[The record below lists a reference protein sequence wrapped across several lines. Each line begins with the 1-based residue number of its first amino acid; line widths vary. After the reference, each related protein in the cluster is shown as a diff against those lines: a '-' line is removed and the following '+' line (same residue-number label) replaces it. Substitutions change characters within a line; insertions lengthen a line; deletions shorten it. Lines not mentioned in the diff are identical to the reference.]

1 MVCYGPAP
9 VERRSGRRAP
19 LVAAVAA
26 GALIIGL
33 SPPSGGADTVP
44 ALRAR
49 GAALQRAEQAALLQ
63 LYAAES
69 SLARSRAALAAL
81 EARSAALAAAEADAR
96 RRTGIVRRS
105 LAASRQRL
113 ASLLR
118 DLYVQ
123 GDADPIAVILGAS
136 SLDEAV
142 TGIESLSRAASQS
155 ARLGR
160 EAQSRA
166 ATLRVLSTRLA
177 KRRGDLERARRDAR
191 AAARQLE
198 DAVAR
203 RASTVAGLRRQR
215 ALTNV
220 QIAALEERARAAQR
234 ASAKLAAAAAAAA
247 ARAEPAAAVDTTT
260 TTPPQPPDP
269 IPAPQPPGGT
279 RTLVVD
285 AVAYHL
291 PGRTASGIPVG
302 IGVIAVDPTVIPL
315 GTRVFVPGYGPAVA
329 ADVGTAIKGAII
341 DLWMPS
347 TARARAWGRRT
358 VTITIYG

>member
-1 MVCYGPAP
+1 M
-9 VERRSGRRAP
+9 ERRSGRRAP

-203 RASTVAGLRRQR
+203 RASTVAGLRRRR

-247 ARAEPAAAVDTTT
+247 ARAEPATAVDTTT
-260 TTPPQPPDP
+260 TSPQPPDP